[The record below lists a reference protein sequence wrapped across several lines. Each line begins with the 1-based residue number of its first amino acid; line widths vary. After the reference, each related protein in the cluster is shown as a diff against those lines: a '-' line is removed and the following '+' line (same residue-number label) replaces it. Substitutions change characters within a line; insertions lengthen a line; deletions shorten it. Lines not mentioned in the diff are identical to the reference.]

1 MDKQVSS
8 IGILLL
14 VLIVGFSAPAMAL
27 NTLVGE
33 SASLTASLLRYQPNP
48 AEPGDVLDVYIL
60 LANSGSAPAKNVI
73 LEMKN
78 NYPFSVDN
86 SIDAVKEI
94 PAIPGQETF
103 LARFK
108 VRIAKDADE
117 GINYLKVTYKTRD
130 STVSK
135 DQFLEV
141 QVLTNDATIGIDK
154 IDITPETVAPGGQA
168 TIDLYLKNKA
178 DSRLRDITVTLQTS
192 KTIGSTTSLIPIAPL
207 DGTFE
212 RRIIELSAAQ
222 EIVLSYNLIVEP
234 GASSDVY
241 KIPISV
247 VFSDETGRKYNLS
260 DQVGLI
266 VNAQPFLT
274 VYLDSITAYT
284 DKLQG
289 EFTLKFVNAGLAKI
303 KLLTAEIGESNDFE
317 LISNSRKVYIG
328 NIDSDDYET
337 SQFSIKAKK
346 SEFTIP
352 VKLHYLDAL
361 NREYTV
367 EENIPVKLF
376 SSKEV
381 ANGVAKSKAGYYVIA
396 IVIIVIAFFVYRK
409 IRKNQKLKKSK

>member
-1 MDKQVSS
+1 MDKPISS
-8 IGILLL
+8 IGIVLLM
-14 VLIVGFSAPAMAL
+14 LIAGMSTSATAL
-27 NTLVGE
+27 NTLDGE
-33 SASLTASLLRYQPNP
+33 SASLTATLLRYQPNP
-48 AEPGDVLDVYIL
+48 AEPGDVLDLYIL
-60 LANSGSAPAKNVI
+60 LTNTGSNPARNVI

-86 SIDAVKEI
+86 SLDAVKEI

-103 LARFK
+103 LARYK
-108 VRIAKDADE
+108 VRVAKDADE
-117 GINYLKVTYKTRD
+117 GTNYLKVTFRTKD
-130 STVSK
+130 STVTK
-135 DQFLEV
+135 DQYLEL
-141 QVLTNDATIGIDK
+141 QVLTNDATIGVDK
-154 IDITPETVAPGGQA
+154 INIKPETVAPGGHA

-212 RRIIELSAAQ
+212 RRIIELTAAQ

-241 KIPISV
+241 KIPISI
-247 VFSDETGRKYNLS
+247 VFSDETGRKYNMS

-266 VNAQPFLT
+266 VNAQPALT
-274 VYLDSITAYT
+274 VYLDSITAYS

-289 EFTLKFVNAGLAKI
+289 AFTLKFVNAGLAQI
-303 KLLTAEIGESNDFE
+303 KLLTAEIGQSEDFE

-352 VKLHYLDAL
+352 VKLYYLDAL
-361 NREYTV
+361 NQEYNV
-367 EENIPVKLF
+367 DENIPVKLF

-381 ANGVAKSKAGYYVIA
+381 ANGAPKSKAGYYVLAVI
-396 IVIIVIAFFVYRK
+396 IIVIAFFVYKR
-409 IRKNQKLKKSK
+409 IRRNQKLKKSK